1 MTGIQICMKGSLA
14 LSNLDITLTR
24 LQSRAEQELARCLPQ
39 PEPPLARLHEAMRY
53 ATLNGGKRIRACLVY
68 ASGETLG
75 AAPAELDA
83 PACAVELVHTYS
95 LIHDDLPC
103 MDDDD
108 LRRGKPTCHKA
119 FDEATAVLAGDAL
132 QALAFEIL
140 TDRTDTRR
148 LAMMHLLT
156 RAIGSH
162 GMAGGQ
168 AIDLAA
174 VGRTLTPTA
183 LEDMH
188 RRKTGALIHASV
200 MLGALAAAPT
210 APAIREA
217 LDGYGRAIGL
227 AFQIVDDL
235 LDVEG
240 ETSTLGKTSGA
251 DAARGKPTYP
261 SVLGVAGARARAR
274 ELHAAAL
281 ESLAPLGDNGRLL
294 SDLATYI
301 VERTQ

>member
-1 MTGIQICMKGSLA
+1 MSDFELN
-14 LSNLDITLTR
+14 LSR
-24 LQSRAEQELARCLPQ
+24 LQARAEQALARCLPQ
-39 PEPPLARLHEAMRY
+39 PQAALARLHEAMRY

-75 AAPAELDA
+75 APLAELDA

-140 TDRTDTRR
+140 TDRADTRR

-168 AIDLAA
+168 AIDLGA
-174 VGRTLTPTA
+174 VGRTLTPAA

-188 RRKTGALIHASV
+188 RRKTGALIHASI
-200 MLGALAAAPT
+200 MLGAIAADPVP
-210 APAIREA
+210 PAIRQA
-217 LDGYGRAIGL
+217 LDGYGQAIGL

-240 ETSTLGKTSGA
+240 ETATLGKTSGA

-261 SVLGVAGARARAR
+261 SVLGIAGARRRAR

-281 ESLAPLGDNGRLL
+281 ESLRPLGDNGRVLA
-294 SDLATYI
+294 DLATYI
-301 VERTQ
+301 IERTQ

>member
-1 MTGIQICMKGSLA
+1 
-14 LSNLDITLTR
+14 LSEFELTLSR
-24 LQSRAEQELARCLPQ
+24 LQARAEQALARCLPP
-39 PEPPLARLHEAMRY
+39 PEAALARLHEAMRY

-68 ASGETLG
+68 ASGETSG
-75 AAPAELDA
+75 APLAALDA

-140 TDRTDTRR
+140 TEPKDDTRR

-174 VGRTLTPTA
+174 VGRTLSPAA

-200 MLGALAAAPT
+200 MLGAIAADPVP
-210 APAIREA
+210 PAVRRA
-217 LDGYGRAIGL
+217 LDDYGRAIGL

-240 ETSTLGKTSGA
+240 ETATLGKASGA

-261 SVLGVAGARARAR
+261 SVLGIAGARERAR
-274 ELHAAAL
+274 QLHAVAL

-294 SDLATYI
+294 ADLGTYI